1 MKKSQLK
8 ALKQDFLKLSDAQ
21 GIVIELLMMQQRWA
35 QAKAKELEKVMEH
48 GDEGTHFVCDKK
60 LKEEGGNAKCCG
72 CFPHEGCDL

>member
-1 MKKSQLK
+1 
-8 ALKQDFLKLSDAQ
+8 
-21 GIVIELLMMQQRWA
+21 
-35 QAKAKELEKVMEH
+35 MEH